1 LAQWLRQWWIGFAV
15 ESPVRAGTVVTVLD
29 ADPEMRTPSRRKTT
43 MRSTRTV
50 TSLSIAAILLAGA
63 PALAQTSTDKPS
75 ITDQVEQKT
84 GQTADK
90 IKDAAQEAKAGL
102 SDSWITSKAKIALF
116 ADDRVKGRQVH
127 VETKDGVVMLRGKVD
142 SADAKTAAAD
152 VAKGI
157 DGAKSVKNELQ
168 VVPPA
173 QRAEVT
179 ADDKVIAQ
187 NVESKLKGD
196 PQLKNAKI
204 AVNNGVVSLTG
215 EVKSIEAS
223 AKASEVAR
231 SVAGVRSVK
240 NDLTYA
246 SRSSLR

>member
-1 LAQWLRQWWIGFAV
+1 V
-15 ESPVRAGTVVTVLD
+15 S
-29 ADPEMRTPSRRKTT
+29 
-43 MRSTRTV
+43 V

-63 PALAQTSTDKPS
+63 PALAQTTTDKPT
-75 ITDQVEQKT
+75 ITDKAEQKA
-84 GQTADK
+84 GQAVDNVK
-90 IKDAAQEAKAGL
+90 GAAQDAKVGM

-142 SADAKTAAAD
+142 SAVAKMAAAEI
-152 VAKGI
+152 AKGI
-157 DGAKSVKNELQ
+157 DGAKGVKNELQ

-187 NVESKLKGD
+187 NVESKLKQD

-204 AVNNGVVSLTG
+204 DVNNGVVSLTG
-215 EVKSIEAS
+215 EVKSIQAS

-231 SVAGVRSVK
+231 SVAGVKSVK